1 MDEVAIIMCIKEVA
15 DKWID
20 ESVSLGEDRNLY
32 SYHDDTLWKKV
43 VDNSQPVTK
52 TDKEDIDSL
61 NLF

>member
-52 TDKEDIDSL
+52 INKEDIDSL